1 MINRVGETI
10 ARWGMLKPGDRVVCA
25 LSGGGDSVCL
35 THNLWR
41 LQKTLDITVAG
52 AHFTHGLRPEHAE
65 EERKLCEDM
74 CRRLEIPLFCGE
86 GDTGA
91 YASQQHMGKEAA
103 ARELRYRFLADV
115 SEKWNAQKIAT
126 GHNQGD
132 NAETVLFHL
141 IRGAGLDGLRGIPPV
156 RGNLIR
162 PLLDCSRYEIAQY
175 LQQWKLPFVVDE
187 SNMDQSMAR
196 SRIRYGVIPQLE
208 LVNPAAVSNICRS
221 ASYVEEARSFMQS
234 SQQDVLKQTRV
245 ENSRVTAPARFFA
258 QSPLAARCLPE
269 LYLRAG
275 GQKVLSGRQIKSV
288 MHLCENPRPSARVS
302 LPDGIVARREYAQIV
317 FEKEENASP
326 LHDILVAP
334 GLSAVWGD
342 YTVRA
347 EKTATDA
354 PPDCWQWRFDRAELD
369 GPVLLRTRR
378 SGDMALTAGGTK
390 TLKKLMIELKIPMV
404 LRDRLPILCDNKG
417 VLAAPLKNFL
427 PRGICGVNCS
437 DFLEITIGRKLG

>member
-1 MINRVGETI
+1 MTNRVGKTI
-10 ARWGMLKPGDRVVCA
+10 ARWGMVKPGERVLCA

-35 THNLWR
+35 THILRR
-41 LQKTLDITVAG
+41 LQKTLDITVAA

-74 CRRLEIPLFCGE
+74 CRRLEIPFFSGE
-86 GDTGA
+86 GDTLA
-91 YASQQHMGKEAA
+91 YASEQHIGKEEA

-115 SEKWNAQKIAT
+115 SVKWGAQKIAT

-132 NAETVLFHL
+132 NAETVLFNL
-141 IRGAGLDGLRGIPPV
+141 IRGTGLDGLKGIPPV

-162 PLLDCSRYEIAQY
+162 PLLECSRHEIAQY
-175 LQQWKLPFVVDE
+175 LQQWDLPFVIDQ
-187 SNMDQSMAR
+187 SNMDQNMAR

-208 LVNPAAVSNICRS
+208 LINPSAVSNICRS
-221 ASYVEEARSFMQS
+221 ASHVEEARSFMQS
-234 SQQDVLKQTRV
+234 SEQAVLKQAQAINGRI
-245 ENSRVTAPARFFA
+245 TAPAGLFA
-258 QSPLAARCLPE
+258 QSPPAARCLPE

-275 GQKVLSGRQIKSV
+275 GQKALSGRQIESL
-288 MHLCENPRPSARVS
+288 MRLCENPRPSARVS
-302 LPDGIVARREYAQIV
+302 LPDGIVARREYALIV
-317 FEKEENASP
+317 FEKEEKADLLP
-326 LHDILVAP
+326 DMPVTP

-347 EKTATDA
+347 GKVATDA
-354 PPDCWQWRFDRAELD
+354 PPDCWQWHFSLAELE
-369 GPVLLRTRR
+369 GPVILRSRR
-378 SGDMALTAGGTK
+378 SGDMAITAGGTK

-427 PRGICGVNCS
+427 PRGLCDVNCL